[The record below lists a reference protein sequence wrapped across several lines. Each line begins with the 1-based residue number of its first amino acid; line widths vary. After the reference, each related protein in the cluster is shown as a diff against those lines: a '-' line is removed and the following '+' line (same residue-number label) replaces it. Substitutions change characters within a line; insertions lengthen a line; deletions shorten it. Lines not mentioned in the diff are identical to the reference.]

1 VRHSSPTVNQPA
13 IGSLQQLPDDR
24 FVDPDL
30 LCEDDSGVTTLRGS
44 RCNECGAITFPAQAS
59 CPRCAGTR
67 MSAHP
72 LPRHGT
78 LWTFTIQRF
87 RPKPPYDGPIEFEP
101 YAVGYVNLEDQV
113 LVEARLSLR
122 PDQVPLIGDEMELV
136 FTPYTCTP
144 DGVTVTTFA
153 FRTVTDENNGLS

>member
-1 VRHSSPTVNQPA
+1 
-13 IGSLQQLPDDR
+13 
-24 FVDPDL
+24 
-30 LCEDDSGVTTLRGS
+30 
-44 RCNECGAITFPAQAS
+44 
-59 CPRCAGTR
+59 

-101 YAVGYVNLEDQV
+101 YAVGYVNLADQV

-153 FRTVTDENNGLS
+153 FRTVTDENDGLS